1 MPVQTK
7 PIERRLSSDEA
18 VALLAQ
24 QTQPIERRLS
34 SDEAVALL
42 AELGYS
48 TKKATLNKY
57 VSTGGGP
64 EYEKF
69 GRARKYTRGWLLTWV
84 ARKRRPSQHHSSEQQ
99 AA

>member
-1 MPVQTK
+1 MT
-7 PIERRLSSDEA
+7 D
-18 VALLAQ
+18 

-34 SDEAVALL
+34 SDEAVAFL
-42 AELGYS
+42 AELGYP

-57 VSTGGGP
+57 VSVGGGP

-69 GRARKYTRGWLLTWV
+69 GRARKYTGSWLLAWV
-84 ARKRRPSQHHSSEQQ
+84 VRKRRPSQHHSSEQQ